1 MNPNMNNSKMLM
13 ALAFSTAIGTAAS
26 AQGWMSRNGNTIF
39 PLTSSLD
46 STTVMVAI
54 GHSDPTATLHVKGTV
69 RFDGLNQDDRFDKF
83 LVVDEFGN
91 MAWRDGKSVGGGGG
105 NTTPIPTDYWSYGGN
120 AAINPANQFLGTTD
134 LNDLV
139 FKTNNTERFRLTNT
153 KFSMQ
158 VGSATNLSAGV
169 SITSREAGNSSFP
182 LSVVGT
188 RNGLSWNAPTG
199 NAITDVNNTTG
210 RLVRLATSAANP
222 TGVFD
227 FGIDQ
232 NNSFFIT
239 QNATANNLVPRKPF
253 VVHSY
258 GISDNIIFPGSV
270 RNTSIADQ
278 GYDAVGINLQAGTDI
293 ANGATIT
300 NTYNNLKPTANFHV
314 KGTVRLQDLPWGS
327 GRVLVQD
334 INGNTFVSTAVV
346 MLDGT
351 IHNANDD
358 FDWGE
363 GTFESQYGTR
373 QGHYKKAAK
382 AAVSSSDMQ
391 AQIDALQAEIN
402 MLKNGGVIKNN
413 KGVILNC
420 SPNPTS
426 NELRVAY
433 ELAASVGV
441 ASVNIYDLTG
451 KEIMKQNISTNAGKN
466 QVVLS
471 LSSLPAGMY
480 LCSLMIDRA
489 DASTQKI
496 VVSK

>member
-1 MNPNMNNSKMLM
+1 M
-13 ALAFSTAIGTAAS
+13 ALAFSTAISSAAS
-26 AQGWMSRNGNTIF
+26 AQGWMSKNGNTMF

-46 STTVMVAI
+46 SNSIMVAI
-54 GHSDPTATLHVKGTV
+54 GHSDPTAMLHVKGTV
-69 RFDGLNQDDRFDKF
+69 RLESLNQDDRFDKF

-105 NTTPIPTDYWSYGGN
+105 NTTPIPTDYWSYAGN

-139 FKTNNTERFRLTNT
+139 FKTNNVERFRLTNT
-153 KFSMQ
+153 KFSLQ
-158 VGSATNLSAGV
+158 VGSANNLSAGV

-188 RNGLSWNAPTG
+188 RNGLTWNAPTG

-210 RLVRLATSAANP
+210 RIIRLSTSAANP
-222 TGVFD
+222 VGAYD

-239 QNATANNLVPRKPF
+239 QNATANNLIPRKPF

-258 GISDNIIFPGSV
+258 GISDNIVFPGSV
-270 RNTSIADQ
+270 RNTSVADQ

-314 KGTVRLQDLPWGS
+314 RGTVRLQELPWGS
-327 GRVLVQD
+327 GRALVQD

-351 IHNANDD
+351 IHEATDD
-358 FDWGE
+358 NDWGE

-373 QGHYKKAAK
+373 QVRYKKPTAATK
-382 AAVSSSDMQ
+382 VSATDLQ
-391 AQIDALQAEIN
+391 KQIDALQAEIN

-433 ELAASVGV
+433 ELVAGVSV

-451 KEIMKQNISTNAGKN
+451 KEIMKQNINTTVGKN